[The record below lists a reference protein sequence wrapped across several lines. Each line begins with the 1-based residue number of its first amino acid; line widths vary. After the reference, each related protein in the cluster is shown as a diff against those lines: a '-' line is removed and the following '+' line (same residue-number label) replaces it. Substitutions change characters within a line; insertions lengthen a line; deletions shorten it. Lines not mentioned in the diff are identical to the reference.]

1 MRDILS
7 MKINLKSMTRHDERL
22 DESDAGPIEYLLI
35 KLSNLAFYRRRKYVN
50 PSQQRYLAK

>member
-50 PSQQRYLAK
+50 PS

>member
-50 PSQQRYLAK
+50 TS